1 MTGFLRTPS
10 GLRMF
15 TAISEEDGMELTD
28 NGFYKTPRII
38 KGLDFLPFARDVL
51 DCGNELYV
59 KFRTNHNADRILS
72 FTQVFDLGFDN
83 AVLFDIKNQLHNRI
97 LIEDIT
103 NFEFIQYRPQT
114 DWVAIN
120 MGNTKRLGVNEF
132 NEFRISETFRHLHPV
147 IFLHAGYFWH
157 VMGMEPT
164 DAEMDGEK
172 VWYLYL
178 KRQDRDFM
186 IRVDFS
192 GDQKFIYNPLSDSWS
207 LDDPT
212 VEITD
217 IEGIKKALKSEDV
230 SEVIV
235 SGVPMRLVRVQEIA
249 KGVLFFVFLDTS
261 ETRRYY
267 YARRTTKLRIVENTE
282 SGSKKYLL
290 DHIKAMH
297 ID

>member
-1 MTGFLRTPS
+1 
-10 GLRMF
+10 
-15 TAISEEDGMELTD
+15 MELTAS
-28 NGFYKTPRII
+28 GFYKTPRII

-59 KFRTNHNADRILS
+59 KFRINHDADRILS
-72 FTQVFDLGFDN
+72 FTRVYDLGFYSS
-83 AVLFDIKNQLHNRI
+83 VLFEIQSKLHDRI
-97 LIEDIT
+97 LIERIED
-103 NFEFIQYRPQT
+103 FEFIQYRPQT

-120 MGNTKRLGVNEF
+120 MGNTKRLGVSEF
-132 NEFRISETFRHLHPV
+132 NEFRISETFRRLHPV
-147 IFLHAGYFWH
+147 IFLRAGYFWH
-157 VMGMEPT
+157 VMGIEPT

-186 IRVDFS
+186 IRVDFTS
-192 GDQKFIYNPLSDSWS
+192 DQKFIFNPLSDSWS
-207 LDDPT
+207 LDNPT
-212 VEITD
+212 QEITD
-217 IEGIKKALKSEDV
+217 LEQIKKALKSDDV

-235 SGVPMRLVRVQEIA
+235 SGVPMRLIRVQEIA

-261 ETRRYY
+261 EKRRYY
-267 YARRTTKLRIVENTE
+267 YARRTTKLRIVTNSENGRKE
-282 SGSKKYLL
+282 YLL